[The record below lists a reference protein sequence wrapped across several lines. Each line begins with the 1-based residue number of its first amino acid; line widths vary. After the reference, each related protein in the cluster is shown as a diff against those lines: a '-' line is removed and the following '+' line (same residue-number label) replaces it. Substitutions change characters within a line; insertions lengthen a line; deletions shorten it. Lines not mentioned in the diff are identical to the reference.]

1 MFPFFQ
7 QKLCRMNI
15 HCAFWS
21 SRFLFYVYICL
32 CVLTEIERSKAS
44 SMDMN
49 SSWGIDHILDLDLLP
64 CVADITNMLVT
75 AHAFTWLQTL
85 LVMTVLA
92 LICYCTFLPMN
103 YVRVSH

>member
-1 MFPFFQ
+1 MFPLFQ

-15 HCAFWS
+15 HCEFWS
-21 SRFLFYVYICL
+21 SRFFILFIYL
-32 CVLTEIERSKAS
+32 FIERSNAS

-49 SSWGIDHILDLDLLP
+49 SSWGMDHILDLDLLP

-75 AHAFTWLQTL
+75 VNAFTWLQTL
-85 LVMTVLA
+85 LVMTVLS
-92 LICYCTFLPMN
+92 LICYCIFLPMN